1 MRPSTVRRLT
11 LAIERIAESRTV
23 KGKGVSFM
31 ENVAGWRGKSPNH
44 EEMIKGLREHGLAE
58 KIPYASW

>member
-1 MRPSTVRRLT
+1 M
-11 LAIERIAESRTV
+11 AIERIAESRTV

-44 EEMIKGLREHGLAE
+44 EEMIKGLREHGLAR